1 MGCRGFSN
9 RREVLGFRKL
19 GKGVMRGELRSIIM
33 DNFVH
38 SHKTIRA
45 GSKYGC
51 AGSTGLDFVA
61 TLSLNSSVV
70 NFNQSLKIG
79 LWAQC
84 CMSL

>member
-1 MGCRGFSN
+1 MPIPKWGFSN

-19 GKGVMRGELRSIIM
+19 GKGVMRVVMRGELRSIIM

-51 AGSTGLDFVA
+51 AGSKGLDFVA

-79 LWAQC
+79 L
-84 CMSL
+84 